1 MLSTFIPGLEDLV
14 DEAAPAPAQPE
25 TISTVDAELEKAE
38 AVQAA
43 TELGAMDAEG
53 EKITNT
59 TNVVS
64 DKIDEMERMVAH
76 IQKYGVDRSFLSLCN
91 HDNILNRSF
100 DLQLPSCES
109 FDVVGNPNSIA
120 SQEALE
126 GLKNGIRKAIEW
138 IKKMWKKFVDWFMKK
153 MKAIKDFF
161 FGKRREQQIKAVD
174 KEIKLLENLVKEK
187 PEAVKKAV
195 EEIKEG
201 TKALPKPHQ
210 TLALP
215 KPQQASASSKPQKAP
230 EVSIKELIKQRDEL
244 LHKLADDLQTDAAYV
259 QKIIRKASF
268 RGKAVVGDSD
278 PKLVKSDIDEL
289 KQYTEGSNG
298 EDAELKRQYDQF
310 IEVAKAFYADPDSL
324 DNADNNYFLMNLR
337 CLVETVGNI
346 NELDETKRF
355 DDYIGTL
362 QSTLGKINR
371 YMDYLDRDKQNPSS
385 DQDFIAKIRESIPRL
400 QKLYVMYVD
409 VISTVCK
416 VSQTQRDNILKIV
429 SSICYQVEKD
439 KDGNDIDTSDYARR
453 DYERMKNELGD
464 KGSDKK

>member
-14 DEAAPAPAQPE
+14 DEAAPAPVQPE
-25 TISTVDAELEKAE
+25 TISTVDAEIEKAE

-43 TELGAMDAEG
+43 SELGAMDAEG
-53 EKITNT
+53 ERITNT

-126 GLKNGIRKAIEW
+126 GLKNGIRNAIEW

-153 MKAIKDFF
+153 LKAIKDFF

-210 TLALP
+210 TKALP
-215 KPQQASASSKPQKAP
+215 KPQQAKAPSKPQKAP
-230 EVSIKELIKQRDEL
+230 EVSIEELIKQRDEL
-244 LHKLADDLQTDAAYV
+244 LHKLADDLQKDEAFI
-259 QKIIRKASF
+259 QKLIRREDDGYEAP
-268 RGKAVVGDSD
+268 AGDSD
-278 PKLVKSDIDEL
+278 VSDVKTDITYLKRLTKGSD
-289 KQYTEGSNG
+289 S
-298 EDAELKRQYDQF
+298 EDADLKREYDQF
-310 IEVAKAFYADPDSL
+310 IEIAKAFYADPDSL
-324 DNADNNYFLMNLR
+324 YDVDNVNFLTKLKQMAR
-337 CLVETVGNI
+337 AVGNI
-346 NELDETKRF
+346 NQLDEVERF
-355 DDYIGTL
+355 DAYAGRLANI
-362 QSTLGKINR
+362 LGKINR
-371 YMDYLDRDKQNPSS
+371 YMDELEFDKQNPNP
-385 DQDFIAKIRESIPRL
+385 DQARIARIREALPRV

-416 VSQTQRDNILKIV
+416 ISQTQRDNILKIV
-429 SSICYQVEKD
+429 SSICYQLGEDEK
-439 KDGNDIDTSDYARR
+439 GERIDTSDYARK

-464 KGSDKK
+464 KGSK

>member
-14 DEAAPAPAQPE
+14 EDGAAPAPTQPE

-43 TELGAMDAEG
+43 SELGAMDAEG
-53 EKITNT
+53 ERITNT

-138 IKKMWKKFVDWFMKK
+138 IKKMWKKFVDWVMKK
-153 MKAIKDFF
+153 LKAIKDFF

-174 KEIKLLENLVKEK
+174 KEIKLLEKLAKEK
-187 PEAVKKAV
+187 PEEVKKAV

-215 KPQQASASSKPQKAP
+215 KPQQAPASSKSQKAP
-230 EVSIKELIKQRDEL
+230 EVSIEELIKERDEL
-244 LHKLADDLQTDAAYV
+244 LHKFADAV
-259 QKIIRKASF
+259 QKDEEYIQKVLRRDDYDDDADTDDNVSNVKDDIKRLKYLTKGS
-268 RGKAVVGDSD
+268 DS
-278 PKLVKSDIDEL
+278 
-289 KQYTEGSNG
+289 
-298 EDAELKRQYDQF
+298 EDADLKRQYDQF
-310 IEVAKAFYADPDSL
+310 IEAAKVFYADPDSL
-324 DNADNNYFLMNLR
+324 YDIENFGDMGGLR
-337 CLVETVGNI
+337 SLVNRVGNI

-355 DDYIGTL
+355 DKYIGTL
-362 QSTLGKINR
+362 QNTLGRINR
-371 YMDYLDRDKQNPSS
+371 YVDELDRDKQNP
-385 DQDFIAKIRESIPRL
+385 DPNQARIAKIREALPRL

-416 VSQTQRDNILKIV
+416 ISQTQRDNILKIV
-429 SSICYQVEKD
+429 SSICYQLSDEN
-439 KDGNDIDTSDYARR
+439 GERIDTSDYARR
-453 DYERMKNELGD
+453 DYERMKNELD
-464 KGSDKK
+464 NKGSDKK